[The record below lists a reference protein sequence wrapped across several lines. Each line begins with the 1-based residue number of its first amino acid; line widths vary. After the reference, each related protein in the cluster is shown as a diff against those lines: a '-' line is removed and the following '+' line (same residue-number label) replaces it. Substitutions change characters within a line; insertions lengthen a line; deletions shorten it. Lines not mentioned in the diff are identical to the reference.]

1 MASFFLFFLGIF
13 YANVVEYVVHR
24 YLFHGIGKKSGSV
37 FAFHIRGHHLTAR
50 KNEFIDLK
58 VSSNEVV
65 GLPFILLLHLPFLW
79 WSPVFFAAL
88 VMYAGA
94 FIVLHNYQHRNPE
107 FTKKY
112 FWWHWDHHMG
122 NQNKSWGVVLPL
134 MDFIIGTLENP
145 LDSRSDV

>member
-1 MASFFLFFLGIF
+1 LASFFLFFLGIF

-24 YLFHGIGKKSGSV
+24 YLFHGIGKKSGSM
-37 FAFHIRGHHLTAR
+37 FAFHIRGHHLAAR

-58 VSSNEVV
+58 VSTNEVV
-65 GLPFILLLHLPFLW
+65 GLPFLLLLNLPFLF

-88 VMYAGA
+88 AVYAGA

-122 NQNKSWGVVLPL
+122 NQNKSWGVVLPIT
-134 MDFIIGTLENP
+134 DFITGTLENP
-145 LDSRSDV
+145 LDSRSDI

>member
-24 YLFHGIGKKSGSV
+24 YLFHGLGKKANSV
-37 FAFHIRGHHLTAR
+37 FAFHIRGHHLAAR

-58 VSSNEVV
+58 VSANEVI
-65 GLPFILLLHLPFLW
+65 GLPYLLMLHLPFLF
-79 WSPVFFAAL
+79 WSQVFFAAL
-88 VMYAGA
+88 VIYASA
-94 FIVLHNYQHRNPE
+94 FILLHNYQHRNPE

-122 NQNKSWGVVLPL
+122 NQNKSWGVVLPIT
-134 MDFIIGTLENP
+134 DFITGTLENP
-145 LDSRSDV
+145 LDSRNE

>member
-24 YLFHGIGKKSGSV
+24 YLFHGLGKKAGSV

-58 VSSNEVV
+58 VSTNEVV

-112 FWWHWDHHMG
+112 FWWHWDLHMG

-134 MDFIIGTLENP
+134 MDFIIGTLENT
-145 LDSRSDV
+145 LDSRAE